1 MKTLQ
6 QTRLSM
12 LDLVA
17 VREGGSVAEALAI
30 SLRTARHVEALG
42 FTRYWLAEH
51 HNMPGIASSATA
63 VLVGYI
69 AGGTQRMRVGSGGV
83 MLPNHA

>member
-1 MKTLQ
+1 MT
-6 QTRLSM
+6 TPHRPALSM

-17 VREGGSVAEALAI
+17 VREGGTVADALGIALA
-30 SLRTARHVEALG
+30 TARHVEGLG

-63 VLVGYI
+63 VLVGHI
-69 AGGTQRMRVGSGGV
+69 AGGTSTIRVGSGGI